1 VKIRSS
7 EVFSVFVTVL
17 LLFFACSKRELTE
30 EQRMELAREIC
41 QDHLLLD
48 SHIDWPESVL
58 LNPRNISEKN
68 NTGEFDFERARIG
81 GINAVLS
88 VLYIN
93 YEYDLKKGRDT
104 FDSLYTIVNSYIK
117 DYPEKFAP
125 AITPEEIN
133 RNFKKGLLSI
143 PLCLE
148 NGSIIGNE
156 LNYISYL
163 KELGITY
170 ITLSHN
176 RSNQIGD
183 ANADTNRPWKGLSPF
198 GEKVIDEMNRVGILI
213 DISHSSDSTVIQVL
227 KKSIAPIVATHSSC
241 RHFTPGYERNLS
253 DELIK
258 EIAKKGGVVMVA
270 FGSMFL
276 DSTCSRN
283 INYLIH
289 YFDSTGISYRSE
301 EGMLFIQEFSQNNKT
316 LADAVQIVDHIDHVV
331 EIAGIDHVGLGS
343 DFDGVGP
350 TMPARMPDVSAYP
363 VIVAELLK
371 RGYSRRDIEKIL
383 GKNYLRVWR
392 KILDVADSLN

>member
-1 VKIRSS
+1 MKRSIS
-7 EVFSVFVTVL
+7 KLAIFITVL
-17 LLFFACSKRELTE
+17 LLIFSCSKRELTE

-41 QDHLLLD
+41 QDLLLLD

-58 LNPRNISEKN
+58 LNPRNISKKN
-68 NTGEFDFERARIG
+68 STGEFDYERAKMG
-81 GINAVLS
+81 GLNAVLS
-88 VLYIN
+88 VLYVN
-93 YEYDLKKGRDT
+93 YEYDMKKGRET

-117 DYPEKFAP
+117 DYPEKFAQ
-125 AITPEEIN
+125 AITPDEIS

-148 NGSIIGNE
+148 NGSIIGNDI
-156 LNYISYL
+156 NYVSYL

-198 GEKVIDEMNRVGILI
+198 GEKVVDEMNRVGILI
-213 DISHSSDSTVIQVL
+213 DISHSSDKTVIQVL
-227 KKSIAPIVATHSSC
+227 KKSKAPIIATHSSC

-258 EIAKKGGVVMVA
+258 EIAKKEGVVMVA

-276 DSTCSRN
+276 DSTCSRK

-289 YFDSTGISYRSE
+289 YFDSTGVSYQSE
-301 EGMLFIQEFSQNNKT
+301 EGMQFIQEFWQNNKII
-316 LADAVQIVDHIDHVV
+316 AKAEHIVDHIDHMV
-331 EIAGIDHVGLGS
+331 ELAVINHVGLGS

-350 TMPARMPDVSAYP
+350 TMPEKMSDVSAYP
-363 VIVAELLK
+363 VIVAELLN
-371 RGYSRRDIEKIL
+371 RGYSKKDIEKIL
-383 GKNYLRVWR
+383 GENYLRVWR
-392 KILDVADSLN
+392 KALDVADSLN